1 MGSSRCF
8 LAIGIQSYDFRPLPN
23 AKPDA
28 ASLATKFKTMGYRT
42 KTSCELEKAEDLRDE
57 LHRFGQDMVAKDTE
71 VIVMYVAAHG
81 ISSEGKVYILLKSA
95 TGDDDLS
102 ASVEIDDIL
111 NQLLSFNSRDD
122 CFVLLICDCCRSALS
137 EAALQNSEV
146 RRQSRWLHRRH
157 AIMWS
162 TAANKA
168 ADDGEPKEGNGP
180 FADSLI
186 YFLDDGIKLDD
197 LRNKVVKEVKK
208 RTKGRQEVRMDVAD
222 LSGLEHIF
230 RCEGSAQ
237 VDLEA
242 GSTTLASS
250 FLTNS
255 TSLSRMSRQCRR
267 RSSACCR
274 VIGLLVTLL
283 LTGLVGFAIGVGS
296 TIESCKLG
304 HWQNGPCDT
313 SCGGGHRQQ
322 VRQSGHECPQALRQ
336 HENRTDPMLCN
347 VLACP
352 ADCCFESTCPFEGD
366 LQCNSTSCEALLNVS
381 LCEYPLELSFDS
393 TVYGRPVR
401 WILRKVRHETMS
413 LVDEETGIGTE
424 IMLNMSAKLPSKQA
438 ACECLRD
445 FSIYVLRKSFRSK
458 CIDLRPNHEL
468 AMLLVEAWHAPT
480 VSRTPMKAK

>member
-28 ASLATKFKTMGYRT
+28 ASVAAVFKTMGYRT
-42 KTSCELEKAEDLRDE
+42 QTSCELEGAEDLRGE
-57 LHRFGQDMVAKDTE
+57 LRRFGQGIVAKDTK

-95 TGDDDLS
+95 TGEDDLS

-111 NQLLSFNSRDD
+111 NQLLSFDSRDD

-137 EAALQNSEV
+137 KADLQNSEV
-146 RRQSRWLHRRH
+146 RVRGQSRWLHRRH

-168 ADDGEPKEGNGP
+168 AGDGEPKEGHGP

-186 YFLDDGIKLDD
+186 DFLRDGILHDGIKLDD

-208 RTKGRQEVRMDVAD
+208 RTKGQQEVRMDVAD

-230 RCEGSAQ
+230 RFEGSAQ
-237 VDLEA
+237 ADLEA
-242 GSTTLASS
+242 GSTTLASSS

-267 RSSACCR
+267 RSSACCCL
-274 VIGLLVTLL
+274 IGLLVTLL
-283 LTGLVGFAIGVGS
+283 VTGLVTLVAFAISGGS
-296 TIESCKLG
+296 IIESCKLG
-304 HWQNGPCDT
+304 DWQNGPCDS

-322 VRQSGHECPQALRQ
+322 VRQSGHRCPPALRR
-336 HENRTDPMLCN
+336 HENRTDPRPCN

-352 ADCCFESTCPFEGD
+352 ADCCFESTCPFQAD
-366 LQCNSTSCEALLNVS
+366 LQCDSNSCEALLNIS
-381 LCEYPLELSFDS
+381 LCEYPLQLSFDS

-401 WILRKVRHETMS
+401 WILRKVRHETMGV
-413 LVDEETGIGTE
+413 VDKETE
-424 IMLNMSAKLPSKQA
+424 IGAENSLNVSAKLPSKQA

-458 CIDLRPNHEL
+458 CIDLHPNQ
-468 AMLLVEAWHAPT
+468 
-480 VSRTPMKAK
+480 